1 MLHTV
6 NKSSFER
13 NSLQSC
19 LNTIDDT
26 SVILLIE
33 DGVISAAN
41 NANSSMLADLAT
53 QGRVYAMLAD
63 LATQGRVYAL
73 QGDVDARG
81 ISSKVADNIK
91 LVDYAGFVDLVVEH
105 GTAVSWV

>member
-19 LNTIDDT
+19 LNAIDGT

-33 DGVISAAN
+33 DGVISAAKN
-41 NANSSMLADLAT
+41 NNSSMIADLA
-53 QGRVYAMLAD
+53 A
-63 LATQGRVYAL
+63 QGRVYAL
-73 QGDVDARG
+73 QGDVEARG
-81 ISSKVADNIK
+81 ISAKLADNIK
-91 LVDYAGFVDLVVEH
+91 LVDYSGFVDLVVEH

>member
-6 NKSSFER
+6 NKSVFER

-19 LNTIDDT
+19 LNTIDDS

-33 DGVISAAN
+33 DGVISAAKN
-41 NANSSMLADLAT
+41 TKSSLLADLAAE
-53 QGRVYAMLAD
+53 GRVF
-63 LATQGRVYAL
+63 AL
-73 QGDVDARG
+73 QGDVEARG

-91 LVDYAGFVDLVVEH
+91 LVDYEGFVDLVVEH

>member
-1 MLHTV
+1 MLHIV

-19 LNTIDDT
+19 LNIIDAN

-41 NANSSMLADLAT
+41 HNNASMLAELAK
-53 QGRVYAMLAD
+53 AN
-63 LATQGRVYAL
+63 RVYAL
-73 QGDVDARG
+73 QGDVEARG
-81 ISSKVADNIK
+81 ISTKLADNIK
-91 LVDYAGFVDLVVEH
+91 LVDYAGFVDLVEEH
-105 GTAVSWV
+105 ETSVSWV

>member
-19 LNTIDDT
+19 VNTIDGS

-33 DGVISAAN
+33 DGVISCTN
-41 NANSSMLADLAT
+41 NANLPMIASLAAE
-53 QGRVYAMLAD
+53 
-63 LATQGRVYAL
+63 GRVYAL

-81 ISSKVADNIK
+81 VSSKVADNIK

-105 GTAVSWV
+105 GATVSWV

>member
-13 NSLQSC
+13 NSLKSC
-19 LNTIDDT
+19 LNAIDDT

-41 NANSSMLADLAT
+41 NENSSMLAGLAT
-53 QGRVYAMLAD
+53 EGRVF
-63 LATQGRVYAL
+63 AL
-73 QGDVDARG
+73 QEDVDARG
-81 ISSKVADNIK
+81 ISSKVVDNIK
-91 LVDYAGFVDLVVEH
+91 LVDYAGFVDLVEEH
-105 GTAVSWV
+105 GTTVSWV

>member
-13 NSLQSC
+13 NTLQSC

-33 DGVISAAN
+33 DGVISATN
-41 NANSSMLADLAT
+41 NSKSSMLADLA
-53 QGRVYAMLAD
+53 A
-63 LATQGRVYAL
+63 QGRVYAL
-73 QGDVDARG
+73 QGDIDARG
-81 ISSKVADNIK
+81 ISSKVADNVK

>member
-19 LNTIDDT
+19 LNTIDDS
-26 SVILLIE
+26 SVILFIE
-33 DGVISAAN
+33 DGVINAAN
-41 NANSSMLADLAT
+41 NANSSMIADLAAN
-53 QGRVYAMLAD
+53 GRVF
-63 LATQGRVYAL
+63 AL

-81 ISSKVADNIK
+81 ISSKLADNIK
-91 LVDYAGFVDLVVEH
+91 LVDYSGFVDLVVEH